1 MSNQQAC
8 KLYLRHHCQ
17 TELFCVIVT
26 YTDAARQNRHLDSS
40 LQIEFFQ
47 HHFCIS
53 AEEQLRNNMW
63 VFSTLSNN
71 LRLFQPAPK
80 NKLFCSNRIK
90 KAMLSPDLCFNAS
103 IRQHTST
110 GCECLQTNSA
120 GCCEYK
126 LSSNCLFFSGSL
138 HFGLP
143 LKINY
148 LVDICFSETS
158 IPLLNMAIPG
168 NKKSNKNTSL

>member
-8 KLYLRHHCQ
+8 KLNLRHHCQ
-17 TELFCVIVT
+17 TEFFCVIVT
-26 YTDAARQNRHLDSS
+26 YTDAARQNRQLDSS

-47 HHFCIS
+47 QHFCLS
-53 AEEQLRNNMW
+53 GGEQLRNNMKKNW

-90 KAMLSPDLCFNAS
+90 KAMFSPDLCSNGS
-103 IRQHTST
+103 IGQHTST
-110 GCECLQTNSA
+110 GCECLQTDSA
-120 GCCEYK
+120 GCWEYK

-143 LKINY
+143 LQIN
-148 LVDICFSETS
+148 
-158 IPLLNMAIPG
+158 
-168 NKKSNKNTSL
+168 